1 MQKTMEQLEYL
12 EQGLQAARE
21 AARGLAQIDDAKIR
35 AVLETLAE
43 RTLASERQILVANR
57 SDLSRMDASDPKYDR
72 LLLNPQ
78 RLADIA
84 HDLKSVAALPS
95 PVGEL
100 LEHRRLDNGLELS
113 KVRVPMGVIA
123 VIFESRPNVT
133 FDVFALCLKT
143 LNACVLK
150 GSSDAHDT
158 NRVVVG
164 LIHEV
169 LAENGIDPAV
179 VFLAPPQREYL
190 SKILQ
195 ATDTIDLAIPRG
207 SKALIDFV
215 RDNARVPVIETGAGI
230 VHTYVDKS
238 ADLDKAKAIIT
249 NAKVRR
255 PSVCN
260 ALDTLILHRDL
271 LPALPAL
278 VDVMGKD
285 FEVEV
290 FADEE
295 AFEALSGH
303 YAAGLRHAAPEHFGT
318 EFLSLRMSVK
328 TVSGIDQA
336 LEHIHRYSSKH
347 SEAIVAEDPQVIER
361 FLNSVDAAAVY
372 ANTSTAF
379 TDGGQFGMGAEIGI
393 STQKLHARGPMALPG
408 FGSNQKIITPGTLKR
423 PELQPQASGCRY
435 VLRKPSKTG
444 TFLKSIQGC
453 TRCVF
458 PKDIPVP

>member
-1 MQKTMEQLEYL
+1 MTDQLAYL
-12 EQGLQAARE
+12 ERGLRAARE
-21 AARGLAQIDDAKIR
+21 AARLLAQYDDTKIR
-35 AVLETLAE
+35 AVLETLAD
-43 RTLASERQILVANR
+43 RTLAAEQQILQANR
-57 SDLSRMDASDPKYDR
+57 ADLSRMQASDPKYDR

-84 HDLKSVAALPS
+84 HDLRNVAALPT

-100 LEHRRLDNGLELS
+100 LEHKRLDNGLELR

-158 NRVVVG
+158 NQVVVEMMHG
-164 LIHEV
+164 V
-169 LAENGIDPAV
+169 LAEHGIDPAV

-190 SKILQ
+190 SNILQ
-195 ATDTIDLAIPRG
+195 ATDYIDLAIPRG

-238 ADLDKAKAIIT
+238 ADLAKAKAIIT

-271 LPALPAL
+271 LPSLPSL
-278 VDVMGKD
+278 MSTMGD
-285 FEVEV
+285 DYGVEV
-290 FADEE
+290 YADAETYQ
-295 AFEALSGH
+295 ALKGH
-303 YAAGLRHAAPEHFGT
+303 YRAGLMRASDEHFGS
-318 EFLSLRMSVK
+318 EFLSLKMSIK
-328 TVSGIDQA
+328 TVSGLDEA

-347 SEAIVAEDPQVIER
+347 SEAIVAEDPQIIER
-361 FLNSVDAAAVY
+361 FLHSVDAAAVY

-393 STQKLHARGPMALPG
+393 STQKLHARGPMALPELTSYKWIVK
-408 FGSNQKIITPGTLKR
+408 GSGQVR
-423 PELQPQASGCRY
+423 Q
-435 VLRKPSKTG
+435 
-444 TFLKSIQGC
+444 
-453 TRCVF
+453 
-458 PKDIPVP
+458 